1 MKKFRWQLLI
11 VFITALVVG
20 VILFFQQ
27 NQPRSETEAT
37 PSPNS
42 GGTYT
47 EALVGNFLRLNP
59 MLDHFNQVDRDV
71 NRLLFSSIIRFDSTG
86 LPHGDLAESW
96 TVSVDGTVFTVN
108 LRLDAVWHD
117 GVPVTSQDV
126 IYTISLM
133 QGGSNLIPEDLRSF
147 WSRIAVHAISDSSLE
162 FALPVAYAPFLDY
175 LSFQILPA
183 HILGNL
189 DMDGLVDHSFNLSP
203 IGTGPYRFDSLET
216 ENGIITGVNLVA
228 SEFYYDGRPFIDEI
242 HFRYYPD
249 ERAAL
254 QAYQAGE
261 VDGLSQVGPEILQE
275 VLNQTGL
282 NLYSSRE
289 PVLSMVF
296 LNLRNARVPVLQQA
310 DFRKALMSGVNRQAI
325 IDNVLSSQAVLA
337 QGPIIPGNWAYYD
350 EQTAYR
356 FDPDGARQSLLG
368 MGLTQDANG
377 RFMYEGTAVELSL
390 AVQDDAK
397 HVGIGQ
403 MLQQNWQSIGILINL
418 QTLPYEQLLAALQER
433 TYEMVLIDVDL
444 SDTPD
449 PDPYQFWAESQ
460 TESGQNYSQWANST
474 ASTYLEQARQTTTID
489 IRIKLYRNFQVLF
502 EEELPSL
509 PLFSPVYNYA
519 VKDSIK
525 NLAFGPIYDPADRFN
540 DVQGWYILTGVEQE

>member
-11 VFITALVVG
+11 VFFTALVVG

-27 NQPRSETEAT
+27 NQPRSETETT
-37 PSPNS
+37 PSPNI

-59 MLDHFNQVDRDV
+59 MLDHFNQVDRDI
-71 NRLLFSSIIRFDSTG
+71 NRLLFSSIIQFDSTG

-117 GVPVTSQDV
+117 GVPLTSQDV

-147 WSRIAVHAISDSSLE
+147 WSRIAVHAISDSTLE

-175 LSFQILPA
+175 LNFQILPA
-183 HILGNL
+183 HILGSL

-203 IGTGPYRFDSLET
+203 IGSGPYRFDSLDT

-228 SEFYYDGRPFIDEI
+228 SEFYFDGRPFIDEI

-249 ERAAL
+249 ERVAL
-254 QAYQAGE
+254 QAYQSGE
-261 VDGLSQVGPEILQE
+261 VDGLSQVSSEILQE

-289 PVLSMVF
+289 PVISMVF
-296 LNLRNARVPVLQQA
+296 LNLRNANVPVLQQA
-310 DFRKALMSGVNRQAI
+310 DFRKALMSGINRQAI

-377 RFMYEGTAVELSL
+377 RFMYEGTAVELTL

-403 MLQQNWQSIGILINL
+403 MLQQNWQSIGISINL

-449 PDPYQFWAESQ
+449 PDPYQFWTESQ

-474 ASTYLEQARQTTTID
+474 ASTYLEQARQTLTID
-489 IRIKLYRNFQVLF
+489 IRIRLYRNFQVLF